1 MPRQPIENK
10 LLKSERLTDSV
21 KKTTQF
27 YKKTGMIQ
35 LNDLYRIIDSI
46 YSVAE
51 SKNKLIKI
59 PLIRIFNGDKVA
71 SFKTQEALEEYYEG
85 KVRNPEKFYEYFQ
98 VQITTILA
106 D

>member
-1 MPRQPIENK
+1 
-10 LLKSERLTDSV
+10 
-21 KKTTQF
+21 
-27 YKKTGMIQ
+27 
-35 LNDLYRIIDSI
+35 
-46 YSVAE
+46 
-51 SKNKLIKI
+51 
-59 PLIRIFNGDKVA
+59 VA